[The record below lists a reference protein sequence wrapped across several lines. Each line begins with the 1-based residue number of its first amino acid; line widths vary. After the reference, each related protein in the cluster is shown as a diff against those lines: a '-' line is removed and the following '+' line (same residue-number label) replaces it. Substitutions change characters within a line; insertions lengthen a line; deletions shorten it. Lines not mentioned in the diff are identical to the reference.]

1 MSNRVVSGAKRRL
14 AFLDLLIE
22 AQHSGDTISDEEIR
36 EEVDTFMFE
45 VVCIVRNIQCSFVK
59 QSDCF
64 LENDVFQA
72 LQNVRLHY
80 IVAQFY
86 VRIPLWSAL
95 RTRTMRVLYKKCRL
109 LFSTNL
115 SLLKHTRKKKG
126 FSSIFRN

>member
-1 MSNRVVSGAKRRL
+1 MCNRVVSGTKRRL

-45 VVCIVRNIQCSFVK
+45 VICIVRNIQCSFVK

-64 LENDVFQA
+64 LENDVLHA
-72 LQNVRLHY
+72 LQKVRLHY
-80 IVAQFY
+80 LDTQFY

-95 RTRTMRVLYKKCRL
+95 SAPTMCVLYRKCRL
-109 LFSTNL
+109 IFSKNS
-115 SLLKHTRKKKG
+115 SLLQHICTRKKR
-126 FSSIFRN
+126 IF